1 MSQSLLDQN
10 LMAWR
15 GPRYL
20 RAANRRRDLLLVLR
34 HLAAIAKTNAS
45 LTAGLAACAEDVGPS
60 FLRPSGGRR
69 SSHPT
74 PGRTA
79 AAGRSILGL
88 LFVGLV
94 VIIDA
99 VLVAQIEEFWHRDDT
114 IVALCGSMLGG
125 QLIIMLLLSFRR
137 AMQKR
142 MMKSA
147 ESSAASPGSF
157 DGMRLLSLGAITGV
171 IVLYNAL
178 AAWCAIRYPVGAV
191 ICVAFEF
198 FFLVLWVY
206 RNSGARRSR
215 LPRGVSRL
223 VLPPTRIALFL
234 ALRAHFNAGHTL
246 AEAMAAMDN
255 FFPPEFTGR
264 MRAAERSGSI
274 APCLDELAE
283 RAVSDVRDGES
294 TTARWLYMLLLVP
307 FQTMTMLFLV
317 VKVLP
322 IFSEIL
328 RDFATDQPPALRRI
342 VALGDFL
349 MYNWPPLIVGACALV
364 TVSVL
369 AFRHLRGLRRGLDLL
384 LLRLPAIGPR
394 LRYRQAAITARVTGR
409 LLGAGLPLHEALAIT
424 QEAGVG
430 PALAA
435 RLTSCEAGARNGDS
449 LGECAVSI
457 PAAEL
462 PRSFQVLATLGEQ
475 GNCVDETM
483 DYAAAQYEMLEK
495 RAQHVLRT
503 VTFPLAL
510 ALPALLTYILATAVF
525 ESLAAMTDAIFYA
538 L

>member
-1 MSQSLLDQN
+1 MSHSLFDQN

-34 HLAAIAKTNAS
+34 QLAAIAKTNAS
-45 LTAGLAACAEDVGPS
+45 LAAGLAVCAEDVGHA

-69 SSHPT
+69 HSHPT
-74 PGRTA
+74 PERTA
-79 AAGRSILGL
+79 AAGRSIVGL
-88 LFVGLV
+88 LIVGLL
-94 VIIDA
+94 VILDA
-99 VLVAQIEEFWHRDDT
+99 VLVVQIEEFWRRDT
-114 IVALCGSMLGG
+114 AIVALCASLLAV
-125 QLIIMLLLSFRR
+125 QLVVMLLLAARR
-137 AMQKR
+137 ALQKR
-142 MMKSA
+142 LMKSQ
-147 ESSAASPGSF
+147 ESSTESQGRF
-157 DGMRLLSLGAITGV
+157 DGMRLLSIGAITSAV
-171 IVLYNAL
+171 VLYNGL
-178 AAWCAIRYPVGAV
+178 AAFWAISYPIGAV
-191 ICVAFEF
+191 ICVAFEL
-198 FFLVLWVY
+198 FFLGIWVF
-206 RNSGARRSR
+206 RNTGARRSR

-223 VLPPTRIALFL
+223 ALPPTRIALFL
-234 ALRAHFNAGHTL
+234 SLRAHLNAGHTL
-246 AEAMAAMDN
+246 AEAMTAMDN
-255 FFPPEFTGR
+255 FFPTEFAGR
-264 MRAAERSGSI
+264 MRAAERSGDI
-274 APCLDELAE
+274 TPCLDELAD

-294 TTARWLYMLLLVP
+294 STARWLYVLILVP
-307 FQTMTMLFLV
+307 FQTMTIMFLV

-322 IFSEIL
+322 VFSEIL
-328 RDFATDQPPALRRI
+328 REFATDQPPALRRI

-349 MYNWPPLIVGACALV
+349 IYNWPSLIVGACALL
-364 TVSVL
+364 TAFVL
-369 AFRHLRGLRRGLDLL
+369 AYRYLPGLRRGLDQL

-424 QEAGVG
+424 RDAGVG

-435 RLTSCEAGARNGDS
+435 RLAACEANARNGDS
-449 LGECAVSI
+449 LGQCAVRI
-457 PAAEL
+457 PAAEM
-462 PRSFQVLATLGEQ
+462 PPSFQVLATLGEQ